1 MFDQRI
7 VPRLFVK
14 SHGEQ
19 TTKLS
24 LMLTRAP
31 RKCVVRLTG
40 GCGKMSAADAEGL
53 YDLFVQALSGY
64 DGALTFGGTRM
75 VLRDEHQTI
84 VPGITEI
91 PSRLR
96 QFCPDMIVLGVIPK
110 TEDLQLDADLGLI
123 VSSEADQPFITVVH
137 PEQDI
142 VLVVQTNPDNKEK
155 WDAEFAEC
163 LRITNDLREYGD
175 WKSVLISYNGGS
187 VTEREILETA
197 KRGWPVVL
205 IKGSGRK
212 TDEYAANADFLAAY
226 RNNVA
231 VANKDPIDL
240 RLKLSDFGAM
250 PRQRLSLVSNYSA

>member
-1 MFDQRI
+1 MFDQQI

-24 LMLTRAP
+24 LMLTKAP
-31 RKCVVRLTG
+31 RHCVVRLTG

-53 YDLFVQALSGY
+53 YELFSQALSGF
-64 DGALTFGGTRM
+64 DGALVFGGTRM
-75 VLRDEHQTI
+75 VLRDDHKTI

-96 QFCPDMIVLGVIPK
+96 PFCPNMIVLGVIPK
-110 TEDLQLDADLGLI
+110 TDDLRLDADLGLI
-123 VSSEADQPFITVVH
+123 VSSEPDHPFVTAVH

-142 VLVVQTNPDNKEK
+142 VLVVQTNADHQEI
-155 WDAEFAEC
+155 WDAEFQEC
-163 LRITNDLREYGD
+163 LRITNDLRDYGD

-197 KRGWPVVL
+197 KRGWPVIL
-205 IKGSGRK
+205 IRDSGRK
-212 TDEYAANADFLAAY
+212 TDEYAANADFLATY
-226 RNNVA
+226 RDNVT
-231 VANKDPIDL
+231 VSDKDSIDL
-240 RLKLSDFGAM
+240 RMKLSDFGAM
-250 PRQRLSLVSNYSA
+250 PRQRLTLVSNRSA